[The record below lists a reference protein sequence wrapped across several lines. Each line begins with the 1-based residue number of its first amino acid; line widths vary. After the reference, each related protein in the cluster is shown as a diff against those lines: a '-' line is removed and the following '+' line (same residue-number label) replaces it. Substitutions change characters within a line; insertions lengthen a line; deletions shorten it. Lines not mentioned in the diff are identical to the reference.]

1 MLCSILL
8 PEPIGT
14 DIWSLLWILPL
25 TALVAIVYK
34 ATKVERIELIDF
46 LREVVLLWVS
56 ITVFMAV
63 TGIVLFL
70 FSTIVTIT
78 G

>member
-1 MLCSILL
+1 MDETKGSKSDRKKFNWR
-8 PEPIGT
+8 GT
-14 DIWSLLWILPL
+14 MSLL
-25 TALVAIVYK
+25 AASSFIV
-34 ATKVERIELIDF
+34 
-46 LREVVLLWVS
+46 
-56 ITVFMAV
+56 MAV